1 MVARDRA
8 PLEGTL
14 PRGRGKVRA
23 AARGRGRQQDD
34 PDRPAEHRKPP
45 ALARNLE
52 RVTADV
58 VVAPG
63 GRERGGF
70 EERVEGPLV
79 ARLVFTSAV
88 EPDRA
93 RHRRVMGAAPARK
106 GSIDTARSEQ
116 GTAR

>member
-1 MVARDRA
+1 MSRHIVVPARR
-8 PLEGTL
+8 
-14 PRGRGKVRA
+14 
-23 AARGRGRQQDD
+23 
-34 PDRPAEHRKPP
+34 
-45 ALARNLE
+45 
-52 RVTADV
+52 
-58 VVAPG
+58 
-63 GRERGGF
+63 RECRSL

-79 ARLVFTSAV
+79 ARQVFTSAV

>member
-1 MVARDRA
+1 
-8 PLEGTL
+8 
-14 PRGRGKVRA
+14 
-23 AARGRGRQQDD
+23 
-34 PDRPAEHRKPP
+34 
-45 ALARNLE
+45 
-52 RVTADV
+52 VTADV